1 MIAENGADSLTDSDR
16 VANSSSHSQD
26 KKEEIQQLL
35 DKGFYSLKFP
45 PPIETEFLKHYHLAS
60 RKIFTIN
67 SVYVVLIFVIL
78 GGILFYR
85 LPTEEWGFL
94 LHCYAIMALIL
105 AFLITIS
112 HMPKFDAYR
121 DLYIGS
127 CTYLGI
133 VTVTMMVL
141 GAESL
146 DMLLAAHAGV
156 SLSFIVVY
164 TLARQRCYNAGVAC
178 CLAGI
183 THLFIAM
190 YFQYD
195 LDLFRFQAY
204 FTGPN
209 LLGLAICYMLEHRE
223 RTLFLQGQLLA
234 LDRIEIEALNTKL
247 AKLSQED
254 SLTGLANRR
263 VFEESLRREWNRG
276 LRQGQSLSIVFAD
289 VDFFK
294 LYNDFYGHQA
304 GDECLI
310 QVAKI
315 LQAECSRAT
324 DLAARYGGEEFIL
337 LYAETNADQLMG
349 ILKRLHEKINAARI
363 PHEQS
368 EVAEH
373 VTVSFGAVS
382 LKPSGH
388 GNEHEAIRMADNAL
402 YQAKTAGR
410 NCWRI
415 AKVSDAS

>member
-1 MIAENGADSLTDSDR
+1 MADSNGAKEVSP
-16 VANSSSHSQD
+16 NSNAD
-26 KKEEIQQLL
+26 KQSIQLLL
-35 DKGFYSLKFP
+35 DKGYYSLKFP
-45 PPIETEFLKHYHLAS
+45 EPLEAAFLQHYQLAS
-60 RKIFTIN
+60 RRIFSLN
-67 SVYVVLIFVIL
+67 SVYVVMIFVIM

-85 LPTEEWGFL
+85 LPPDEWGFL
-94 LHCYAIMALIL
+94 LHSYAILALIL

-121 DLYIGS
+121 DVYLGG
-127 CTYLGI
+127 CTYVGI
-133 VTVTMMVL
+133 VTVTMIVL
-141 GAESL
+141 GAESQ
-146 DMLLAAHAGV
+146 DMLLASHAGV

-164 TLARQRCYNAGVAC
+164 SLARQRCYNAGVAC

-183 THLFIAM
+183 THLLIAM

-223 RTLFLQGQLLA
+223 RTLYLQGQLLA
-234 LDRIEIEALNTKL
+234 LDRIEIEALNAKL

-263 VFEESLRREWNRG
+263 VFEECLHKEWNRG
-276 LRQGQSLSIVFAD
+276 LRHGQALSIVFAD
-289 VDFFK
+289 VDYFK
-294 LYNDFYGHQA
+294 LYNDHYGHQA
-304 GDECLI
+304 GDKCLE

-315 LQAECSRAT
+315 LGAECARAT

-337 LYAETNADQLMG
+337 LYAETNADQLVG
-349 ILKRLHEKINAARI
+349 ILKRLHERINAARI
-363 PHEQS
+363 SHERS
-368 EVAEH
+368 EVADH
-373 VTVSFGAVS
+373 VTLSFGAVS
-382 LKPSGH
+382 LKPNGH

-402 YQAKTAGR
+402 YQAKSAGR

-415 AKVSDAS
+415 AKVTDA